1 MTMDAPPPSHET
13 SDAASRS
20 EADRSLRGGT
30 NMPATVTTRRFNV
43 EEYHRMAEAGV
54 LHPAE
59 RVELIEGEIV
69 QMAAIG
75 SRHAECVDRLN
86 RLLVR
91 GIEDRGTVRVQNPV
105 RLSDHS
111 EPEPDIA
118 LVRPRPKGY
127 ADRHPGP
134 GDTLLIIEV
143 ADATLALDRKV
154 KVPLYAQA
162 GIPECWI
169 VDLEADV
176 IDVHR
181 TLQGREYA
189 HVERHHRGDRIR
201 PGAFPDLRLAVD
213 EIMPPPSHPTA
224 P

>member
-1 MTMDAPPPSHET
+1 
-13 SDAASRS
+13 
-20 EADRSLRGGT
+20 
-30 NMPATVTTRRFNV
+30 MPATVTTRRFNV

-118 LVRPRPKGY
+118 LVRPRPEGY

>member
-1 MTMDAPPPSHET
+1 
-13 SDAASRS
+13 
-20 EADRSLRGGT
+20 
-30 NMPATVTTRRFNV
+30 MPATVTTRRFSV

-54 LHPAE
+54 LQHGE
-59 RVELIEGEIV
+59 RVELIDGKIV

-75 SRHAECVDRLN
+75 SRHAECVDRLT
-86 RLLVR
+86 RILVQ

-118 LVRPRPKGY
+118 LVRPRRGGY

-134 GDTLLIIEV
+134 DDALLVIEV
-143 ADATLALDRKV
+143 ADATLALDREV
-154 KVPLYAQA
+154 KVPLYARA

-169 VDLEADV
+169 VDLEADG

-181 TLQGREYA
+181 TPQARVYA
-189 HVERHHRGDRIR
+189 HAVRHHRGEVIR
-201 PGAFPDLRLAVD
+201 PGAFPELRLAVD
-213 EIMPPPSHPTA
+213 EILPPPRRPSEPVA
-224 P
+224 ERS

>member
-1 MTMDAPPPSHET
+1 
-13 SDAASRS
+13 
-20 EADRSLRGGT
+20 
-30 NMPATVTTRRFNV
+30 MPATVTTRRFNV

-91 GIEDRGTVRVQNPV
+91 AIEDQGTVRVQNPV

-118 LVRPRPKGY
+118 LVRRRPEGY

-134 GDTLLIIEV
+134 DDTLLIIEV
-143 ADATLALDRKV
+143 ADTTLALDREV
-154 KVPLYAQA
+154 KIPLYARA
-162 GIPECWI
+162 GVPECWI
-169 VDLEADV
+169 VDLDADV
-176 IDVHR
+176 LIVHR
-181 TLQGREYA
+181 TPQGREYA
-189 HVERHHRGDRIR
+189 HAGRHHRGDRIT
-201 PGAFPDLRLAVD
+201 PGAFPDLRLAVE
-213 EIMPPPSHPTA
+213 EIMPPRRPNETG
-224 P
+224 

>member
-1 MTMDAPPPSHET
+1 
-13 SDAASRS
+13 
-20 EADRSLRGGT
+20 
-30 NMPATVTTRRFNV
+30 MPASVTTRRFNV

-75 SRHAECVDRLN
+75 SRHAECVDRLT
-86 RLLVR
+86 RILVR

-118 LVRPRPKGY
+118 LVRTRPEGY

-134 GDTLLIIEV
+134 RDTLLVIEV

-162 GIPECWI
+162 GIAECWI

-181 TLQGREYA
+181 TPHDRAYTQA
-189 HVERHHRGDRIR
+189 KRHHRGEVIR
-201 PGAFPDLRLAVD
+201 PGPAADLRLAVD
-213 EIMPPPSHPTA
+213 EILPTPRRPSER
-224 P
+224 